1 MTRFID
7 LLPPESV
14 RDEKFM
20 RMALAIE
27 QAIGAYEDDGGIKG
41 EPPMLCA
48 MVIMTPLPW
57 TARTRKGLF
66 RPFMP

>member
-48 MVIMTPLPW
+48 MVIVAAAMD
-57 TARTRKGLF
+57 R
-66 RPFMP
+66 FMP